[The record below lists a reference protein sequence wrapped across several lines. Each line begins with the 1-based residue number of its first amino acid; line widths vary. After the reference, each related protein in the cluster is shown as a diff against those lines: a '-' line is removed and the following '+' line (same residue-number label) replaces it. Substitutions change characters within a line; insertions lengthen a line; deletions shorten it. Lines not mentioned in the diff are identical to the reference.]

1 MRHGHGREHILV
13 FASVALRLKW
23 IAMRFSVTHGAAP
36 QGTAIGIRA
45 RRIKLLAVM
54 VSLNC

>member
-1 MRHGHGREHILV
+1 MRHGRSRAHILV